1 MKTSSW
7 SGAGALKCRI
17 CTIYK
22 LNMLQCSQVYDMYNL
37 HAKDATVL
45 SSVEYVQFTAK
56 DATVLSS
63 VAYVQFTR

>member
-1 MKTSSW
+1 
-7 SGAGALKCRI
+7 
-17 CTIYK
+17 
-22 LNMLQCSQVYDMYNL
+22 MLQCSQVYDMYNL